1 MLPPD
6 PRSPLHEDPPPDFHL
21 DRALLRRRFSRAAAR
36 CDEAAFLARE
46 IARRMDER
54 LDYIRIAPRR
64 ILDLGCGTGSDL
76 ERLGAR
82 YPAAGR
88 IGIDFA
94 ESMLA
99 RARQRLA
106 PRAGGLRR
114 LFGGA
119 KPALQLAAADAARL
133 PLADASVTLVWSNLM
148 LPVIDTPQSVLREIY
163 RVLECGGLAMF
174 STLGPDTL
182 RELRDALPSRGSE
195 RVHRFI
201 DMHDLGD
208 ALLHAGFA
216 DPVMDMEM
224 LTLTYTRLDE
234 LFADLRTAGVNNA
247 ARTRARGL
255 GGRAGWET
263 ARARYETLRREGR
276 LPVSV
281 EIIQGHAWKTAPG
294 AQPAAPP
301 PDGRAVVRLHPPARR
316 HAG

>member
-1 MLPPD
+1 MTSKYSRPG
-6 PRSPLHEDPPPDFHL
+6 EEPPPDFPL

-36 CDEAAFLARE
+36 CDEAAFLVRE

-64 ILDLGCGTGSDL
+64 ILDLGCGTGGDL

-82 YPAAGR
+82 YPMAER

-94 ESMLA
+94 EPMLA

-114 LFGGA
+114 LFGSA
-119 KPALQLAAADAARL
+119 RPALQLAAADAARL
-133 PLADASVTLVWSNLM
+133 PLPDASVTLAWSNLT
-148 LPVIDTPQSVLREIY
+148 LASIDTPQPVLREIY
-163 RVLECGGLAMF
+163 RALEDGGLVMF

-182 RELRDALPSRGSE
+182 RELRDALPARGGA
-195 RVHRFI
+195 RVHRFT

-208 ALLHAGFA
+208 ALLRAGFA
-216 DPVMDMEM
+216 DPVMDMEI

-234 LFADLRTAGVNNA
+234 LFADLRAAGGNNA
-247 ARTRARGL
+247 ARMRARGL
-255 GGRAGWET
+255 SGRAGWEA
-263 ARARYETLRREGR
+263 ARARYDTLRREGR

-281 EIIQGHAWKTAPG
+281 EIVQGHAWKTAP
-294 AQPAAPP
+294 APP
-301 PDGRAVVRLHPPARR
+301 SDGRAVVRLHPPARR
-316 HAG
+316 PAG